1 MTEKINEVKSDY
13 EKEIK
18 AFLAKGG
25 KIQKGDKP
33 DKKKIDKVTK
43 AFLKK
48 LGVMKSAE
56 AELDA
61 KAKAELEKMM
71 GEEIA
76 RELKDEAYQMNSYV
90 NTLSMDHSKNLWAEA
105 TKDGV
110 DPEPVSGKKTFT
122 KKAQEKITINPVE
135 KEG

>member
-1 MTEKINEVKSDY
+1 
-13 EKEIK
+13 
-18 AFLAKGG
+18 
-25 KIQKGDKP
+25 
-33 DKKKIDKVTK
+33 
-43 AFLKK
+43 
-48 LGVMKSAE
+48 MKSAE